1 MTRRHRKD
9 LKDRLQINRMQK
21 GLQKVRKKNKRRD
34 SRKRKQ
40 NIYGF
45 CFLAPS
51 LLGVSLFVLAPFLDV
66 IRRSFYTAV
75 GGRFA
80 GIANYRE
87 VLENAAFEKAF
98 FNTLKFLAVC
108 LPLLLCLSFAAAYVI
123 YGMKKFQDIFQA
135 SFLVPMAIPV
145 ASVVVFWK
153 LIFDSHGTLNHVL
166 CLLGAEGTDWMNT
179 GYAFWILVFSYLW
192 RNMGYDVVL
201 WIAGL
206 SQIPEEI
213 YEAGRVAGAGKWDC
227 FRYVTLPLI
236 KQSFFMT
243 GILSFVNAFRVFR
256 EAYLIAGDYPHDSIY
271 MLQHLFNNWFTK
283 LDIQKM
289 SAAAV
294 MLAGGISVLLMAVQ
308 VIDQWKEERQ

>member
-1 MTRRHRKD
+1 MREPRP
-9 LKDRLQINRMQK
+9 
-21 GLQKVRKKNKRRD
+21 RKKRQKPSFRRWIPIWRSDRQRNTQKRR
-34 SRKRKQ
+34 Q

-51 LLGVSLFVLAPFLDV
+51 FLGVSVFILMPFLDV

-75 GGRFA
+75 GDRFT
-80 GIANYRE
+80 GISNYRE

-123 YGMKKFQDIFQA
+123 YGMKKFQEFFQA
-135 SFLVPMAIPV
+135 CFLIPMAIPV

-153 LIFDSHGTLNHVL
+153 LLFDSGGTLNHVL
-166 CLLGAEGTDWMNT
+166 YLLGIKGQDWMNT
-179 GYAFWILVFSYLW
+179 DSAFWILVFSYLW

-213 YEAGRVAGAGKWDC
+213 YEAAKVSGAGNWRC
-227 FRYVTLPLI
+227 FWNMTLPLM

-256 EAYLIAGDYPHDSIY
+256 EAYLIAGDYPHESIY

-294 MLAGGISVLLMAVQ
+294 MLAAGISGILMAVQ
-308 VIDQWKEERQ
+308 SLSRNQEERM